1 MKTPEEIRA
10 ELKLPLELRGEPEQ
24 WKGFY
29 SRAAKYEMGGISD
42 EDRSVDNI
50 VATEQAVLVFDWMRF
65 EPVWEIILV
74 KGIEIPQTKQV
85 PTLDQHSRFTVWN
98 IIGSTKNLAIV
109 PNYKND
115 GDVLMGRLQVTSELG
130 RPDRTWVDPWV
141 LIREGHLTDTSI
153 GYKTFD
159 DATRILKKGEKT
171 TIRGVPYTHTY
182 DGDYLLAIR
191 EKTQVKENSL
201 VVIGAD
207 DRAKLQRSYLNHLE
221 NKIKSESA
229 ILGKKKYFI
238 LDNSKPIIK
247 RSNTMKIKDAEGNII
262 EVDVNLKDTP
272 EFRTELDAELN
283 KRKTDDAAREKA
295 NNDRI
300 AEILATAEE
309 YRNLIPDSKPG
320 EKAQELIRDGK
331 TAVDYFRWAQGEM
344 KKPQPSRR
352 SASLAGELT
361 DKEIQ
366 RYEMRM
372 AVLNSIKNVDV
383 DKEVR
388 ESFGDDGIA
397 SLGIVR
403 EVSEALKKRH
413 KNFAGGT
420 LIDTGILDKR
430 SQMFRDKLKG
440 RAAEQ
445 LVTGNTYGGYTVNEQ
460 IIAQS
465 FIEYLSNLSAFIQGG
480 VTVLPGMVGN
490 IPFVRELD
498 ENVGYWVGESTAPTL
513 SKLSFSRTEVAP
525 KTAGA
530 RTSISRQM
538 LMQSGWVSEAYLRR
552 KLGGTV
558 VRKVDRGIY
567 DGAGS
572 ATEIEGIK
580 NVTGVYGLDGS
591 GFTRA
596 KALQMLGTIWTANA
610 DISTLSWV
618 ANRAVKSVL
627 MGKDTTNGFGKWL
640 WEETNQMIAIPGKD
654 TNQISGADLIL
665 GVLGTIYLLEWGIL
679 EVDAN
684 PFGSGW
690 AAGDLEVKALLSCNT
705 FYEYP
710 QSLAIAENVS

>member
-1 MKTPEEIRA
+1 MKKTIEQIRSM
-10 ELKLPLELRGEPEQ
+10 LKLEAELRGQPED
-24 WKGFY
+24 WKNWY
-29 SRAAKYEMGGISD
+29 SRAAVYNKEGMNI
-42 EDRSVDNI
+42 EERSIDNI
-50 VATEQAVLVFDWMRF
+50 VATEKAVLVFDWYRW
-65 EPVWEIILV
+65 EPVWEVLLMDGV
-74 KGIEIPQTKQV
+74 EFPESKQIPF
-85 PTLDQHSRFTVWN
+85 LDQHSRYSINNLLGSVRGLKKVTDER
-98 IIGSTKNLAIV
+98 IGKVI
-109 PNYKND
+109 
-115 GDVLMGRLQVTSELG
+115 MGRVFVSDEYSKVT
-130 RPDRTWVDPWV
+130 PDPWK
-141 LIREGHLTDTSI
+141 LIEQGHLTDTSI

-159 DATRILKKGEKT
+159 DATVFLKKGEKT
-171 TIRGVPYTHTY
+171 KIKGVEYVHNLG
-182 DGDYLLAIR
+182 GDYGLAIR
-191 EKTQVKENSL
+191 EKTELKEDSAVL
-201 VVIGAD
+201 IGAD
-207 DRAKLQRSYLNHLE
+207 DLAKFQRSYLNQLGKKVE
-221 NKIKSESA
+221 SESA

-352 SASLAGELT
+352 SASIADELSS
-361 DKEIQ
+361 KEIQ
-366 RYEMRM
+366 KYEMRM
-372 AVLNSIKNVDV
+372 AVLNSLGKEIDV
-383 DKEVR
+383 EKEVR
-388 ESFGDDGIA
+388 ESFGEDGIA

-403 EVSEALKKRH
+403 EVSETLKKRH
-413 KNFAGGT
+413 KNFAAGT

-430 SQMFRDKLKG
+430 SEMFREKLKA
-440 RAAEQ
+440 RTADQ

-460 IIAQS
+460 VISQS

-480 VTVLPGMVGN
+480 VKVLPGMVGT

-498 ENVGYWVGESTAPTL
+498 ENVGYWVGESVAPTT
-513 SKLSFSRTEVAP
+513 SKLSFSRTSVGP
-525 KTAGA
+525 KTVGA
-530 RTSISRQM
+530 KTSISRQM
-538 LMQSGWVSEAYLRR
+538 LMQSAWVSEAYLRS

-558 VRKVDRGIY
+558 VRKVDKGIY

-580 NVTGVYGLDGS
+580 NVTGVYGIDGS

-596 KALQMLGTIWTANA
+596 KALLMLGSIWTANA
-610 DISTLSWV
+610 DVSSLSWV
-618 ANRAVKSVL
+618 TSRAIKSLL
-627 MGKDTTNGFGKWL
+627 MGKDVTAGFGKWL
-640 WEETNQMIAIPGKD
+640 WEENNSMIAIPGKD
-654 TNQISGADLIL
+654 TNQISAADLIL
-665 GVLGTIYLLEWGIL
+665 GVLSTIYLLEWGIL

-684 PFGSGW
+684 PYGTGW